1 MTRGM
6 FVTVLGRL
14 ADAEGDEEQSAAQFS
29 DVAANAYYA
38 PYVAWAAENGIVS
51 GTEPDRFD
59 PDAPIT
65 REQMAALLYR
75 YAQFQGND
83 TTAADAVIEQFSDY
97 ASVSDYAVDAMNW
110 AVENG
115 LMNGTDNSML
125 APLGNATR
133 AEVATIL
140 MRFVENAA

>member
-1 MTRGM
+1 
-6 FVTVLGRL
+6 
-14 ADAEGDEEQSAAQFS
+14 
-29 DVAANAYYA
+29 
-38 PYVAWAAENGIVS
+38 
-51 GTEPDRFD
+51 
-59 PDAPIT
+59 
-65 REQMAALLYR
+65 MAALLYR